1 MILLC
6 NFKYMVLHNYLELE
20 AEISTANRSDII
32 FHVCIILGGHSVL
45 SIATC
50 FEGSR
55 RHPHSI
61 HMMDWFTLYESVLT
75 LLYYEW
81 YLGPLE
87 HLPRSRGNI
96 INLKIQKNMNRNH

>member
-1 MILLC
+1 MNFEILLY
-6 NFKYMVLHNYLELE
+6 NFKCIVLSDYLELE
-20 AEISTANRSDII
+20 GEISIANRSDII
-32 FHVCIILGGHSVL
+32 FILDGHSVL
-45 SIATC
+45 SIATG

-87 HLPRSRGNI
+87 HLPCSRGNI
-96 INLKIQKNMNRNH
+96 INLKILKNMNRNH